1 MAAASSSVLPS
12 LVFMELSS
20 PSLPRQDYLQR
31 AHYLNL
37 SYFLH
42 HPWSWLSVSCSR
54 AAHAPEPVH
63 SVPGNGP
70 ISSPS
75 IAVTFVPI
83 LFLHG
88 FEFP

>member
-1 MAAASSSVLPS
+1 VAAASSSVLPS
-12 LVFMELSS
+12 SVFMVLSS

-31 AHYLNL
+31 AHYPSP

-63 SVPGNGP
+63 STPGSGP

-75 IAVTFVPI
+75 IAFVATPV
-83 LFLHG
+83 LSQHG
-88 FEFP
+88 F